1 MSALAA
7 TAVTTAFQLVQ
18 QRQQAK
24 AQNAAARAQADSQT
38 QQIQQAQKIR
48 ERQRRDQLRRVLAA
62 QRAQFGAR
70 GLSRG
75 GSADAVLK
83 GLALDTERTI
93 QDDRGLND
101 LRIADINR
109 SLDLRRRRNLLE
121 LSSARRRSAFDLFGR
136 GLKSIS
142 LLER

>member
-1 MSALAA
+1 MGTLAV
-7 TAVTTAFQLVQ
+7 TAVTTALQLVQ

-38 QQIQQAQKIR
+38 LQIQQAQKIR
-48 ERQRRDQLRRVLAA
+48 ERQRRDQLRRILAA

-75 GSADAVLK
+75 GSAGAVIK
-83 GLALDTERTI
+83 GLTQEAEQAI
-93 QDDRGLND
+93 QDDRSLSN
-101 LRIADINR
+101 LRIADINQ

-121 LSSARRRSAFDLFGR
+121 LSSARRRSTFDLFGR